1 MLICT
6 ILREC
11 LCTHIHTITRNVH
24 VVSTAVHS
32 FQNKLSGTHKGMT
45 HTMNNHPKININAY
59 LVNVVEV
66 QMNAGWPIHT
76 SQRRIYISTR
86 LIPQRSSE
94 YGGGR

>member
-1 MLICT
+1 
-6 ILREC
+6 
-11 LCTHIHTITRNVH
+11 

-32 FQNKLSGTHKGMT
+32 FQNKLSGTHKGM
-45 HTMNNHPKININAY
+45 NIHPKININAY

-76 SQRRIYISTR
+76 LQRRIYISTT